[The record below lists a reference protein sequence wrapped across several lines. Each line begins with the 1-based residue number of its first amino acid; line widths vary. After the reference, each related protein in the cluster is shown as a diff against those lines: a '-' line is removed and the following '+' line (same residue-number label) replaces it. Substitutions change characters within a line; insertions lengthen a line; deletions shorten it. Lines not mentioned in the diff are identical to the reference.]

1 VGGYWKWK
9 GSEMWIM
16 VEPIAKIPFGIR
28 QSPTWC
34 YGCNRCA
41 DHALSESKSE
51 SPSLISAAVV

>member
-1 VGGYWKWK
+1 VGGYWKWN

-34 YGCNRCA
+34 YGCNGVP
-41 DHALSESKSE
+41 ESLGGFYSVT
-51 SPSLISAAVV
+51 A